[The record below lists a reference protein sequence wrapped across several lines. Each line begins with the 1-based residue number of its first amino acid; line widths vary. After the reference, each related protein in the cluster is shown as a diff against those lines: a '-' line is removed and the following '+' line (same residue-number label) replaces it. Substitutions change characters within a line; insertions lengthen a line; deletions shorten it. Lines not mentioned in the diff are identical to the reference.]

1 MTKNKNTTFKHN
13 KNVQPKGEA
22 EFAGENG
29 LEKIVL
35 QAQKKIQINGA
46 KHLAEKM
53 INFIFFGFFYIQD
66 NLTTVELVPE

>member
-35 QAQKKIQINGA
+35 QAQKKLIRN
-46 KHLAEKM
+46 K
-53 INFIFFGFFYIQD
+53 
-66 NLTTVELVPE
+66 

>member
-29 LEKIVL
+29 LE
-35 QAQKKIQINGA
+35 KIQINGA